1 MQCNMQYAMQYYA
14 IQRTVALGIEVAGCG
29 YGPQGRR
36 ERSELR
42 AAKPHAEQIG
52 RQENPDTP
60 AKEEEAEEIAE
71 AQ

>member
-1 MQCNMQYAMQYYA
+1 M
-14 IQRTVALGIEVAGCG
+14 
-29 YGPQGRR
+29 
-36 ERSELR
+36 
-42 AAKPHAEQIG
+42 AKENG

>member
-1 MQCNMQYAMQYYA
+1 MV
-14 IQRTVALGIEVAGCG
+14 RTQESGM
-29 YGPQGRR
+29 
-36 ERSELR
+36 
-42 AAKPHAEQIG
+42 AKDNG

>member
-1 MQCNMQYAMQYYA
+1 M
-14 IQRTVALGIEVAGCG
+14 RLEVVRLIANGKG
-29 YGPQGRR
+29 ETGTYIGEDASGM
-36 ERSELR
+36 
-42 AAKPHAEQIG
+42 AKDNG

>member
-1 MQCNMQYAMQYYA
+1 VGAWSWSRGKLQ
-14 IQRTVALGIEVAGCG
+14 
-29 YGPQGRR
+29 
-36 ERSELR
+36 ELS
-42 AAKPHAEQIG
+42 KDNG